1 MSQTSHN
8 SNEAVVLW
16 LVRHGQT
23 DWNREGRYQGQ
34 ADPPLN
40 AEGLQEAGYAA
51 HALVGLPL
59 EAVVSSDLQRAV
71 QTAEVIARRVK
82 LPVRVDS
89 RLREVDLGDWEGSLF
104 SEIQERYPAEVEARK
119 REPLEFRAPG
129 GESLREVA
137 RRVWQAA
144 DELAVKYP
152 GKEVV
157 VVSHGLALAAL
168 LARAHGEDLG
178 AAYGRIP
185 PNAIPQRVVW
195 RSGLH
200 SVHQD
205 TLPVKIDQEKK

>member
-8 SNEAVVLW
+8 RKEPVFFGRG
-16 LVRHGQT
+16 RHGKRIGT
-23 DWNREGRYQGQ
+23 GKARYKGRG
-34 ADPPLN
+34 APPLN

>member
-1 MSQTSHN
+1 LSQTPHN
-8 SNEAVVLW
+8 AFEPVVLW

-40 AEGLQEAGYAA
+40 AEGLMEAGHAA

-59 EAVVSSDLQRAV
+59 AAVVSSDLQRAV
-71 QTAEVIARRVK
+71 QTAEVIARRMN

-89 RLREVDLGDWEGSLF
+89 RLREVDLGEWEGIVF
-104 SEIQERYPAEVEARK
+104 TDIQERYPEKIEARK
-119 REPLEFRAPG
+119 REPLEFRPPG

-195 RSGLH
+195 RAGLH

-205 TLPVKIDQEKK
+205 TLPVKIDPEKK